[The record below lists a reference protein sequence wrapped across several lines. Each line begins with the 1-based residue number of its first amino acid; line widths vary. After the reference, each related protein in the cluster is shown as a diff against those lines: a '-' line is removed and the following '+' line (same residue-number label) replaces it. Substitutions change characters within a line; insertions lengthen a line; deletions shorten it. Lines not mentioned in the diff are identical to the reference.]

1 MLGGYDLMP
10 LPYIRLAGLALA
22 AFALSGCATLTT
34 GSDQSVTV
42 ITDPSG
48 AECRMER
55 EGTVV
60 AIVNPTPGTVQ
71 VDKSKNAI
79 VVKCAADGFLETF
92 ATLSSEFQ
100 GMTVG
105 NVLFGGIIGVAI
117 DAGSGAM
124 NEYPS
129 QITLLLIPESFPTEK
144 KRATFFQGAIDRSQ
158 ARTDAVIAKIKSE
171 CKDDDGCKRE
181 VTVAE
186 TAGASE
192 ISQLKSQ
199 WATAKVDS

>member
-1 MLGGYDLMP
+1 MP
-10 LPYIRLAGLALA
+10 LPYRHLAGLALA
-22 AFALSGCATLTT
+22 TFALSACATLTT
-34 GSDQSVTV
+34 GSDQTVTV
-42 ITDPSG
+42 VTDPSG

-55 EGTVV
+55 EGMTV

-79 VVKCAADGFLETF
+79 VVKCAAEGFQDTF

-129 QITLLLIPESFPTEK
+129 QVTLLLVPDSFPTEE
-144 KRATFFQGAIDRSQ
+144 KRDTFFEGAIDRAE
-158 ARTDAVIAKIKSE
+158 ARTAEAVAKIRSK
-171 CKDDDGCKRE
+171 CVDDDGCKRE
-181 VTVAE
+181 VTLAE
-186 TAGASE
+186 TAGQSE
-192 ISQLKSQ
+192 VSQLKSQ
-199 WATAKVDS
+199 WATAKVES